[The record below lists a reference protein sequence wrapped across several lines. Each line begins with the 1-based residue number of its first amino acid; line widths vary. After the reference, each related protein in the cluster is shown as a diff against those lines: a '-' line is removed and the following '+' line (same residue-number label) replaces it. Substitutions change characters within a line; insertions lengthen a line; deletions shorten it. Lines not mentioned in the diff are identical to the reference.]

1 MKCKNCNN
9 KLIHK
14 FVDLGFSPPS
24 NSFLKI
30 KDLNK
35 REFYYPL
42 KSYVCSNCWL
52 VQIYEQSSSQ
62 ELFYDDY
69 PYLSSTS
76 ASWLLHAKKYSEKI
90 IKMLKL
96 TKEKL
101 VVEIGSNDGY
111 LLQYFV
117 KKNIPV
123 IGIEPT
129 KSANKVAKKYGY
141 NIVEDFFTEKLSKQL
156 CKKKILAN
164 LIICNN
170 VYAHVPNIIDFTKG
184 LSNLLSDDGIITIE
198 FPHLM
203 NLIRFN
209 QFDTI
214 YHEHFYYYSL
224 LSISKILR
232 KFNLEIFKV
241 EKIPTHGGSLRVYI
255 KKNINTQYEIDKS
268 VKECFEEEN
277 KFGLNDLKIYKD
289 FQKRV
294 ENVKYNFLDFL
305 LKSKKQNKVVI
316 AYGAAAKGNTFLNYA
331 GVGHDLID
339 FVVDKSKIKLGKY
352 LPGSHIPVLSDD
364 FIKKVKPDFIIIFP
378 WNIKKEIFEQLRY
391 VRKWKGRFVTFI
403 PKMKIYD

>member
-24 NSFLKI
+24 NSLLEL

-35 REFYYPL
+35 SEIYYPL
-42 KSYVCSNCWL
+42 KSYVCSSCWL
-52 VQIYEQSSSQ
+52 VQIFEQTSSE
-62 ELFYDDY
+62 ELFHADY

-76 ASWLLHAKKYSEKI
+76 TSWLLHAKEYSEKI

-96 TKEKL
+96 TNEKL

-129 KSANKVAKKYGY
+129 KSANNVAKKYGY
-141 NIVEDFFTEKLSKQL
+141 SIIEDFFTENVSNQL
-156 CKKKILAN
+156 RKKKKSAN

-170 VYAHVPNIIDFTKG
+170 VYAHVPNINDFTKG
-184 LSNLLSDDGIITIE
+184 LFNLLNDEGIITIE
-198 FPHLM
+198 FPHIM
-203 NLIRFN
+203 NLIKFN

-224 LSISKILR
+224 ISILKILK

-241 EKIPTHGGSLRVYI
+241 EKIPSHGGSLRVYV
-255 KKNINTQYEIDKS
+255 KKNINTHYQIERS
-268 VKECFEEEN
+268 VKDCLEEEK

-289 FQKRV
+289 FQKKV
-294 ENVKYNFLDFL
+294 ENVKYEFLNFL

-316 AYGAAAKGNTFLNYA
+316 AYGAAAKGNTLLNYS
-331 GVGHDLID
+331 GVDEDLID
-339 FVVDKSKIKLGKY
+339 FVVDKSKTKKGKY
-352 LPGSHIPVLSDD
+352 LPGSHIPVLSED
-364 FIKKVKPDFIIIFP
+364 FIKKVKPDFVIIFP
-378 WNIKKEIFEQLRY
+378 WNIKKEIFEQLHY
-391 VRKWKGRFVTFI
+391 IRKWKGKFVTFI
-403 PKMKIYD
+403 PKIKIYD